1 MSAPDAPSPAPA
13 PEPAA
18 HGRSAADAAPTHPGP
33 AGPDSSSATAA
44 PAPVPPAA
52 GRPSRAPL
60 IGAALL
66 AMLSVAALVMAWNTQ
81 QRVRAAELE
90 LVKRQQDAGT
100 QSAEARALARQADA
114 TARESAARLALL
126 EARVAE
132 SALQRTQ
139 LEELIQ
145 SLARSRDEN
154 VLADIDASLR
164 VAMQQSSI
172 TGSVEPLAAALR
184 QADER
189 LARYS
194 QPRLE
199 RVRRAVLLD
208 IDRVKAA
215 AQVDLP
221 TLTLRL
227 DEAIRLVDDL
237 PLIAAVDRRPGRAE
251 ARAAAMVAPGTPA
264 AAPAVARSAS
274 DPASAV
280 AGGKSSSW
288 PRWIGDNARTM
299 LLQAWGEVRS
309 LVQVSRIEDPDAA
322 LLTPE
327 QAFFVRENVKL
338 RLLNARLALLGRQY
352 DIAQADLRDAQ
363 SMIERYFDRGSRRV
377 GAATEQV
384 RQLAAQARQV
394 SLPRPDSTLAALAT
408 AVAGR

>member
-1 MSAPDAPSPAPA
+1 MSAADAPSPDPAGAPAAPPVPAPAAAPAVAPA
-13 PEPAA
+13 PPQP
-18 HGRSAADAAPTHPGP
+18 GRSL
-33 AGPDSSSATAA
+33 
-44 PAPVPPAA
+44 
-52 GRPSRAPL
+52 L
-60 IGAALL
+60 IGAAAL
-66 AMLSVAALVMAWNTQ
+66 AVLSVAALGMAWNTQ

-100 QSAEARALARQADA
+100 QSAEARALARQAEA
-114 TARESAARLALL
+114 SARESAARLALL

-154 VLADIDASLR
+154 VLADIDAALR
-164 VAMQQSSI
+164 VAMQQSAI

-184 QADER
+184 QSQER
-189 LARYS
+189 LARYP

-215 AQVDLP
+215 SQVDLP

-227 DEAIRLVDDL
+227 DEALRLVDDL
-237 PLIAAVDRRPGRAE
+237 PLVAAVDRRPGRAE
-251 ARAAAMVAPGTPA
+251 TRAAAAAGTPA
-264 AAPAVARSAS
+264 AGGAAAA
-274 DPASAV
+274 ASA
-280 AGGKSSSW
+280 AASGAATGGKGTSW
-288 PRWIGDNARTM
+288 PRWVGDNARTM
-299 LLQAWGEVRS
+299 LLQVWGEVRS
-309 LVQVSRIEDPDAA
+309 LVQVSRIDDPDAA

-363 SMIERYFDRGSRRV
+363 SMIDRYFDRGSRRV
-377 GAATEQV
+377 VAASEQV

-394 SLPRPDSTLAALAT
+394 ALPRPDATLAALAT
-408 AVAGR
+408 AAAGR

>member
-1 MSAPDAPSPAPA
+1 MSAPDAPSN
-13 PEPAA
+13 
-18 HGRSAADAAPTHPGP
+18 
-33 AGPDSSSATAA
+33 A
-44 PAPVPPAA
+44 PAPVPADGPATSASPPPGAAAPLA
-52 GRPSRAPL
+52 GAAAPGRRAPL
-60 IGAALL
+60 IGAAVL
-66 AMLSVAALVMAWNTQ
+66 ALLSVAALVLAWNTQ
-81 QRVRAAELE
+81 QRVRSAELE

-100 QSAEARALARQADA
+100 QSAEARALARQAEA
-114 TARESAARLALL
+114 SARESAARLALL

-164 VAMQQSSI
+164 VAMQQSAI
-172 TGSVEPLAAALR
+172 TGSIEPLAAALR
-184 QADER
+184 QAEER
-189 LARYS
+189 LARYP

-208 IDRVKAA
+208 IERVKAA

-227 DEAIRLVDDL
+227 DETIRLVDDL
-237 PLIAAVDRRPGRAE
+237 PLSAAVDRRPGRAE
-251 ARAAAMVAPGTPA
+251 ARAVAAVPA
-264 AAPAVARSAS
+264 AAPVARA
-274 DPASAV
+274 ASAAASGA
-280 AGGKSSSW
+280 AGTSRSASW

-309 LVQVSRIEDPDAA
+309 LVQVSRIDDPDAA
-322 LLTPE
+322 LLSPE

-338 RLLNARLALLGRQY
+338 RLLNARLALLSRQY

-363 SMIERYFDRGSRRV
+363 SMLERYFDRSSRRV
-377 GAATEQV
+377 GMAAEQV
-384 RQLAAQARQV
+384 RVLTAQARQV
-394 SLPRPDSTLAALAT
+394 ALPRPDATLAALAT

>member
-1 MSAPDAPSPAPA
+1 
-13 PEPAA
+13 
-18 HGRSAADAAPTHPGP
+18 
-33 AGPDSSSATAA
+33 
-44 PAPVPPAA
+44 
-52 GRPSRAPL
+52 
-60 IGAALL
+60 
-66 AMLSVAALVMAWNTQ
+66 MAWNTQ
-81 QRVRAAELE
+81 QRVRTAELE

-100 QSAEARALARQADA
+100 QAAEARTLARQAEA

-164 VAMQQSSI
+164 VAMQQGSI

-227 DEAIRLVDDL
+227 DEAMRLVDDL
-237 PLIAAVDRRPGRAE
+237 PLVAAVDRRPGRAE
-251 ARAAAMVAPGTPA
+251 ARATA
-264 AAPAVARSAS
+264 AAAVAAAGAAS
-274 DPASAV
+274 GAASGV
-280 AGGKSSSW
+280 GAGGKAASW
-288 PRWIGDNARTM
+288 PRWIGENSRTM

-309 LVQVSRIEDPDAA
+309 LVQVSRIDDPDAA

-363 SMIERYFDRGSRRV
+363 SMIDRYFDRGSRRV
-377 GAATEQV
+377 GVASEQV

-394 SLPRPDSTLAALAT
+394 ALPRPDATLAALAT

>member
-1 MSAPDAPSPAPA
+1 MSAPPDAPTPAPA
-13 PEPAA
+13 TAPATATASAAQPAA
-18 HGRSAADAAPTHPGP
+18 T
-33 AGPDSSSATAA
+33 
-44 PAPVPPAA
+44 

-60 IGAALL
+60 IAAAGL
-66 AMLSVAALVMAWNTQ
+66 AVLSLAALVMAWNTQ
-81 QRVRAAELE
+81 QRVRTAELE

-100 QSAEARALARQADA
+100 QAAEARTLARQAEA

-164 VAMQQSSI
+164 VAMQQGSI

-251 ARAAAMVAPGTPA
+251 ARAAAA
-264 AAPAVARSAS
+264 AAAATAPAGAASAARAE
-274 DPASAV
+274 PGVASAV
-280 AGGKSSSW
+280 AGGGKGTSW
-288 PRWIGDNARTM
+288 PRWIGDNARAM
-299 LLQAWGEVRS
+299 WLQAWGEVRS
-309 LVQVSRIEDPDAA
+309 LVQVSRIDDPDAA

-377 GAATEQV
+377 GAASEQV